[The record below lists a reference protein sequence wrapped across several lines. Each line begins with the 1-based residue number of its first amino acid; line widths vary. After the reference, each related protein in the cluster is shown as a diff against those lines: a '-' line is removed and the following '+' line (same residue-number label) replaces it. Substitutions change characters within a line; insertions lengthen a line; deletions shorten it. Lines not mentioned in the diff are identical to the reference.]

1 MKAETS
7 CRLLL
12 HQPLASD
19 GQQGNEAFTGAERQA
34 YRLAWQVTK
43 RCCWV
48 GHSQYPESKLRHSG
62 TRLFDPCSREL
73 RSNTKGNHGSQKDTL
88 PE

>member
-1 MKAETS
+1 MSAII
-7 CRLLL
+7 
-12 HQPLASD
+12 AST
-19 GQQGNEAFTGAERQA
+19 TGFRWPTRKRKLSLEQNVKA

-48 GHSQYPESKLRHSG
+48 GHSQRPESKLRHSG
-62 TRLFDPCSREL
+62 IRLFDPCSREL
-73 RSNTKGNHGSQKDTL
+73 RSNTKGNHRSQKDTL